1 MLPGLQDGCG
11 GRDGGYQMDPGGV
24 RRGRGGR
31 CFTPSSDGHAME
43 EAVIAGVEVEAVLHS
58 PLLVARVPVA
68 D

>member
-1 MLPGLQDGCG
+1 
-11 GRDGGYQMDPGGV
+11 MDPGGV